1 MSLQRVL
8 QQGFQQ
14 FSQLY
19 NYVSQRLLAQLDSKK
34 RLWIVQ
40 VDEGGLKNQSFIV
53 DEDNFQ
59 QPMDWMLNRH
69 YSVTDLQNV
78 NNMKRAEVVSVQLA
92 NAKHS
97 LIRAK

>member
-1 MSLQRVL
+1 MSLRITLQRGL
-8 QQGFQQ
+8 QQ
-14 FSQLY
+14 FSRQ
-19 NYVSQRLLAQLDSKK
+19 LLAQLDSKK

-59 QPMDWMLNRH
+59 QPLEWMLNKH
-69 YSVTDLQNV
+69 YSAADLANV
-78 NNMKRAEVVSVQLA
+78 ENMKRAEVYNVTLA
-92 NAKHS
+92 TAKHS

>member
-1 MSLQRVL
+1 MLLRRVL
-8 QQGFQQ
+8 QRGRAS
-14 FSQLY
+14 FSQLF
-19 NYVSQRLLAQLDSKK
+19 NQFSQRLLSQLDSKK

-59 QPMDWMLNRH
+59 QPLDWMLNRH
-69 YSVTDLQNV
+69 YSITDLENV
-78 NNMKRAEVVSVQLA
+78 DKMKRAEVVSVQLV

>member
-1 MSLQRVL
+1 MSLRRVL
-8 QQGFQQ
+8 QHAFQH
-14 FSQLY
+14 F
-19 NYVSQRLLAQLDSKK
+19 SQRLLAQLDSKQ

-59 QPMDWMLNRH
+59 QPMDWMLKRH
-69 YSVTDLQNV
+69 YSVTDLENV
-78 NNMKRAEVVSVQLA
+78 NNMKRAEVVSIKLA

>member
-1 MSLQRVL
+1 MSLRIILQRGL
-8 QQGFQQ
+8 QHI
-14 FSQLY
+14 
-19 NYVSQRLLAQLDSKK
+19 SQRLLAQLDSKK

-59 QPMDWMLNRH
+59 QPMEWMLNKH
-69 YSVTDLQNV
+69 YSATDLDNV
-78 NNMKRAEVVSVQLA
+78 NNMKCSEVCTVTLSA
-92 NAKHS
+92 ATHS

>member
-1 MSLQRVL
+1 MSLRGVL
-8 QQGFQQ
+8 QQGLQHFN
-14 FSQLY
+14 QLF
-19 NYVSQRLLAQLDSKK
+19 NYVSRLLLAQLDSKK

-53 DEDNFQ
+53 DEDSFQ

-69 YSVTDLQNV
+69 YSATDLENV
-78 NNMKRAEVVSVQLA
+78 DNMKRAEVVRVKLA